1 MPIAIADIVI
11 AAVIILMVVVGAK
24 SGLLQS
30 LAGVI
35 VLVCSAVGAS
45 FAARLLA
52 DPLAAKLA
60 PLLSD
65 ALEGKLQEGGN
76 ALTPAA
82 ASAGDMLEKFGFSGE
97 TLDKLVEQVMESVR
111 QTGQSVADSVV
122 GTVTHSIAYA
132 AVFMVAF
139 IVLLVV
145 LSLLVKTMELATKLP
160 GLKTVNAVG
169 GGALGLIKGVLLV
182 FFAVWV
188 LRRLQLVI
196 TPEMVEHSVILSFF
210 ANNSPLS
217 LLTGL

>member
-11 AAVIILMVVVGAK
+11 AAVIILMVVLGAK

-45 FAARLLA
+45 FAARFLA
-52 DPLAAKLA
+52 DPLALKLE

-65 ALEGKLQEGGN
+65 VLELKLRQGGN
-76 ALTPAA
+76 SWTPAA
-82 ASAGDMLEKFGFSGE
+82 ASAGDMLRKFGFAGQSLE
-97 TLDKLVEQVMESVR
+97 KLTDQVMQTVKE
-111 QTGQSVADSVV
+111 TGQSVADSVI

-132 AVFMVAF
+132 AVFLVAF
-139 IVLLVV
+139 IALLVV
-145 LSLLVKTMELATKLP
+145 LSLVVKTMELATKLP

-182 FFAVWV
+182 FFLVWI
-188 LRRLQLVI
+188 LRRLQLII
-196 TPEMVEHSVILSFF
+196 TPEMVENSVILSFF
-210 ANNSPLS
+210 ANNSPFS